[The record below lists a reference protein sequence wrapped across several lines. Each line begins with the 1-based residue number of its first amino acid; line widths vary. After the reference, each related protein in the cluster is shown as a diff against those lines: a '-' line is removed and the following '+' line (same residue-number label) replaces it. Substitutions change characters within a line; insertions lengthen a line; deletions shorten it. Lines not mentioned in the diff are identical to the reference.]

1 MKTSVLATNSL
12 HAGVQCLKTVIA
24 IVCMGLM
31 SPAGWSQSDCP
42 ECRWE
47 RIAVQAVRAHSTVDS
62 PLQAIP
68 LPTLRDDLITLTTER
83 SNPAEMEVPQFTFY
97 KVTSSIYQQK
107 DGKVVSETVELDR
120 DSEWIVAI
128 DSHNDKTYLLEGFA
142 YPIADFNRLAEYL
155 HLQVADT
162 GDALGV
168 FDLFLKLARGQ
179 QFRSQVVGDEMKLES
194 VALEDFRLRFSPAT
208 RRAAFNSWW
217 TSVSTA
223 TKNGLRPPAAGP
235 TKNGFE
241 VRYSFYLRGN
251 LSSRSLTISRNGT
264 VSEHNLSP
272 SFQSP

>member
-1 MKTSVLATNSL
+1 MKTSVLITNALLVS
-12 HAGVQCLKTVIA
+12 AQSLKTVIA
-24 IVCMGLM
+24 MVCMGLTI
-31 SPAGWSQSDCP
+31 PAGWYQSDCP

-47 RIAVQAVRAHSTVDS
+47 SIAVQAVRAHSTVDF

-68 LPTLRDDLITLTTER
+68 LPTLKDDLITLKTER
-83 SNPAEMEVPQFTFY
+83 SNPAGIEAPQFIFY
-97 KVTSSIYQQK
+97 KVTSSLYQQK
-107 DGKVVSETVELDR
+107 DDKVESVTVEVDR
-120 DSEWIVAI
+120 DSEWIVGI
-128 DSHNDKTYLLEGFA
+128 DSRNDNTYLLEGFTD
-142 YPIADFNRLAEYL
+142 PIADFNRLAEYL
-155 HLQVADT
+155 HFQVVDA

-194 VALEDFRLRFSPAT
+194 VALEDFRLRFSATT

-217 TSVSTA
+217 ASVSTT

-264 VSEHNLSP
+264 VGERNLSP
-272 SFQSP
+272 SFQTR